1 MQVFP
6 KQPKEERARI
16 IKMMVIGSQLCEYA
30 MWELMDDTKMDL
42 KQRVKR
48 VINASRSVEDYF
60 RYHPNTNPEIREVFE
75 REFLKSE
82 TVLLAELMVA
92 TWGLS
97 EESLEVIINEI
108 KRNSEDSSK
117 D

>member
-1 MQVFP
+1 MEILP

-30 MWELMDDTKMDL
+30 MRELMDGSKQDL
-42 KQRVKR
+42 KQRVKG
-48 VINASRSVEDYF
+48 VINASKKVEDYF
-60 RYHPNTNPEIREVFE
+60 RFHPNTTPETRAVFE

-108 KRNSEDSSK
+108 KRNSEDSPK